1 MVSAQRLRIDA
12 AREGRKSQQA
22 EPQPP
27 HQSQLNEAART
38 ELPVSADLEI
48 EARSIQTV
56 HPAAC
61 KFANSDGDYP
71 VRFIDFLGDV
81 QDYTLAGFYGQAKR
95 GSICS

>member
-48 EARSIQTV
+48 EARLILANG
-56 HPAAC
+56 PAEGVLA
-61 KFANSDGDYP
+61 SVEG
-71 VRFIDFLGDV
+71 
-81 QDYTLAGFYGQAKR
+81 DYTLAESFSQAKT
-95 GSICS
+95 GEIAQDLC